1 MRRLDNID
9 IRLLRIFV
17 TLADCGG
24 FADAQITLNLSQ
36 PTLSTH
42 LAELEKR
49 IGAQL
54 CHRGRK
60 QFRLTEVG
68 QATYDAAQKLF
79 RDLDDFGHRI
89 SAASGSLSGRLRIGT
104 SDGVFTSGEL
114 GIQHALER
122 FMRPDSDVFIDLT
135 VGTPSELEQQVADG
149 GRDIVIGPLSQKAP
163 GVVYR
168 SYCGEPHQLY
178 CGRRHPLFALP
189 DARIDQNAIDSA
201 RFSVRSY
208 RHFDD
213 LYLVGHPRASAS
225 VVHME
230 AQLMLILSGNFI
242 GFLPCHFAAPWVEAG
257 EMRAIKPRAYAFS
270 STHKVAYRKAD
281 AGRSLVQAFLKALLK
296 PAHVGGGELDGDQS
310 VATG

>member
-9 IRLLRIFV
+9 IRLLRVFV
-17 TLADCGG
+17 ALADCGG
-24 FADAQITLNLSQ
+24 FAAAQITLNLSQ

-68 QATYDAAQKLF
+68 RATYDAAQKLF

-89 SAASGSLSGRLRIGT
+89 SAASGSLSGRLRLGT
-104 SDGVFTSGEL
+104 SDGVFTSAEL
-114 GIQHALER
+114 GIQHALSR
-122 FMRPDSDVFIDLT
+122 FMGPDSDVFIDLT

-149 GRDIVIGPLSQKAP
+149 GRDVVIGPLSQKAP

-168 SYCGEPHQLY
+168 DYCGEPHLLY
-178 CGRRHPLFALP
+178 CGRRHPLFAVP
-189 DARIDQNAIDSA
+189 DSTIDKAAIDTA

-242 GFLPCHFAAPWVEAG
+242 GFLPCHFADPWVAKG
-257 EMRAIKPRAYAFS
+257 EMRAIRPRAYAFS
-270 STHKVAYRKAD
+270 SVHRVAYRKAD
-281 AGRSLVQAFLKALLK
+281 AQSLLVQAFLEALFD
-296 PAHVGGGELDGDQS
+296 PAR
-310 VATG
+310 ATKSGTTRDPAVRP